1 MVWPYE
7 DPSAS
12 NKLKI
17 GHETDVLQGDVAD
30 LRYYHNKALNS
41 TEISTIMNN
50 FSTICQPGCQDCPT
64 CSSCS
69 DGYYYAAGV

>member
-50 FSTICQPGCQDCPT
+50 FSTIC
-64 CSSCS
+64 
-69 DGYYYAAGV
+69 